1 MNHGS
6 VLPGNTRSG
15 RSPFSPITASLPT
28 PSLAARG
35 AGEGLESV
43 ADHLAPPVLWVF
55 CSGVYPRLFDG
66 CRTIERFS
74 NCFLRWMRQDRADCS
89 RERLPAAAPGLGF
102 DTSTSV
108 SGGVSAARHCRGQSR
123 DAMGRAEALPAGRR
137 FKGSDVARRGDGHV
151 SAYDRGAGRVSAA
164 AVRDRGRD
172 ARPRNPE
179 GEDYLD
185 LWCSLTINLSG
196 GPFASTW
203 RIHTCARH
211 HGHFT
216 LVPGIMDM
224 GVPKS
229 ADGAQA
235 PVDSTFDEINRM
247 FSKLGFIDYNS
258 RLAQGPF
265 YSPNL
270 ICLSHASRRRGGAF
284 SRESIPVLLVRIP
297 TCPYACCSAAFE
309 TSKPFDF
316 RN

>member
-1 MNHGS
+1 MTEELAEC
-6 VLPGNTRSG
+6 LPPLYATEGGT
-15 RSPFSPITASLPT
+15 
-28 PSLAARG
+28 LA
-35 AGEGLESV
+35 L
-43 ADHLAPPVLWVF
+43 DL
-55 CSGVYPRLFDG
+55 
-66 CRTIERFS
+66 T
-74 NCFLRWMRQDRADCS
+74 
-89 RERLPAAAPGLGF
+89 
-102 DTSTSV
+102 
-108 SGGVSAARHCRGQSR
+108 
-123 DAMGRAEALPAGRR
+123 
-137 FKGSDVARRGDGHV
+137 
-151 SAYDRGAGRVSAA
+151 
-164 AVRDRGRD
+164 
-172 ARPRNPE
+172 NPE

-196 GPFASTW
+196 GPSPPCGA
-203 RIHTCARH
+203 
-211 HGHFT
+211 FT

-224 GVPKS
+224 GVAKS

-247 FSKLGFIDYNS
+247 FSKLGFIDYDS

-284 SRESIPVLLVRIP
+284 SLESIPVLLVRIP